1 MTTTTRLNRPPA
13 RRARGVR
20 RPRLR
25 VAVVAPPW
33 IPVPPPAYGGIE
45 AVIASLARGLAEAG
59 HDVTLFAA
67 PGSESA
73 YARVIPVLDRQYA
86 EDIGRARHEAD
97 HVRTLLDL
105 IPHEGRFDVVHDHG
119 DGTLLAFADRI
130 GVPVVHTLHG
140 PFDEQGRAFYA
151 RHAHRARFVAL
162 SRAQLHDAPGR
173 MRDVDVIPNPIEPD
187 EWPLERAKDNYLL
200 WIGRFAPEKGAHTAI
215 AVARAARRRLVLA
228 GPVQS
233 GQERY
238 FERAVRPNL
247 RDGAIE
253 YAGEVGGERKRS
265 LFARASALLMPITW
279 PEPFG
284 MVMAEAM
291 ACGTPVLA
299 LAAGSS
305 PEVVEHGVSGFV
317 AAGAD
322 ALVALVPEAERLDP
336 ARVRES
342 AVRRFGIAAVAAAH
356 EGAYRRAI
364 DAWAPGAAP
373 ASRTWSTA

>member
-1 MTTTTRLNRPPA
+1 M
-13 RRARGVR
+13 
-20 RPRLR
+20 
-25 VAVVAPPW
+25 AVVAPPW

-45 AVIASLARGLAEAG
+45 AVIASLVRGLAAAG
-59 HDVTLFAA
+59 HAVTLFAA
-67 PGSESA
+67 PGSASGH
-73 YARVIPVLDRQYA
+73 ARVVAVLDRQCA
-86 EDIGRARHEAD
+86 DEIGRARHEAD
-97 HVRTLLDL
+97 HVRTVLDL
-105 IPHEGRFDVVHDHG
+105 IPYEGRFDVVHDHG
-119 DGTLLAFADRI
+119 DGTLLAFADSI
-130 GVPVVHTLHG
+130 DVPVVHTLHG
-140 PFDEQGRAFYA
+140 PFDDQGRAFYA

-162 SRAQLHDAPGR
+162 SRAQLRDAPAG
-173 MRDVDVIPNPIEPD
+173 MRDVEVIPNPIEPD
-187 EWPLERAKDNYLL
+187 EWPLEREKDDYLL

-215 AVARAARRRLVLA
+215 AAARAAGRRLVLA
-228 GPVQS
+228 GPVQP

-238 FERAVRPNL
+238 FEREVRPHL
-247 RDGAIE
+247 REREVE

-299 LAAGSS
+299 LEAGSS

-317 AAGAD
+317 VDDVD
-322 ALVALVPEAERLDP
+322 ALAALVPEAERLDP

-356 EGAYRRAI
+356 EAAYRRAI
-364 DAWAPGAAP
+364 DGAAAGP
-373 ASRTWSTA
+373 AAAAPRAWSTT